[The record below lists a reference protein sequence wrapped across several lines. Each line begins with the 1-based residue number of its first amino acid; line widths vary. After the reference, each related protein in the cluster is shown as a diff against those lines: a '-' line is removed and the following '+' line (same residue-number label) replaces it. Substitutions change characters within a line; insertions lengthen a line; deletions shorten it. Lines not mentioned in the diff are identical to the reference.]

1 MVAYRVSIANAAT
14 HRYRVDLTVHAQD
27 LPLTVSLPVWIPGSY
42 MVREFARHL
51 SGLTARRGTRTLHVT
66 AMDKATWR
74 IDDVVDARDATGARP
89 PRRAT
94 PVVLSYEVYAFDTS
108 VRAAYLD
115 PARGFFNGTSLF
127 LRVHGQEHAT
137 HTVSFGPLP
146 RGWRIATGMPALAVG
161 KANQAAKVIKG
172 AKATKAIE
180 KAPKAFAAS
189 GYDALVDHPFELGTF
204 WHGHFTARGVPHELV
219 VAGAWPNFDGARL
232 LADTQRI
239 CEAQL
244 DFWHG
249 QGVRAAQARD
259 VPFKRYVFM
268 LNAVDEGYG
277 GLEHRAST
285 ALIACRRDLPRLA
298 SAATAASSQAMEAA
312 STRKPDAYITL
323 LGLISHEYFHTW
335 NVKRLTPAELATID
349 YTRENTTELLWFFE
363 GFTSYYDDLMLRRAG
378 LISDEQYLRLVAQQ
392 LSTVLATPGR
402 HAHSVARASFD
413 AWIKYYRSDENT
425 PNATVS
431 YYAKGALVAL
441 ALDLTLQQSGASLD
455 DAMRWLW
462 QQPALDAHGTR
473 PVTEGL
479 IADALRAVAGRSMA
493 RELKAWVH
501 GTADAPWAALLERAG
516 VSTQHEAAA
525 TLSAAWGLR
534 LTESA
539 ATGAYVK
546 NVLRGGAGEAAGLMV
561 GDELLAVDGWRVRK
575 LDDAK
580 GWLKHNDAVAL
591 TIVRQ
596 QRLLTLRLKP
606 VTPAA
611 TVMLTGKVSLTLTA
625 RPDAATLRRRQR
637 WLQGS

>member
-1 MVAYRVSIANAAT
+1 MVAYRVSILNAST
-14 HRYRVDLTVHAQD
+14 HRYRVDLTVQAKD

-51 SGLTARRGTRTLHVT
+51 SGLSASRGKQALHVT
-66 AMDKATWR
+66 ALDKATWR
-74 IDDVVDARDATGARP
+74 IDDAVDVRDASSQRQAR
-89 PRRAT
+89 RQAA
-94 PVVLSYEVYAFDTS
+94 VVLSYEVYAFDTS

-115 PARGFFNGTSLF
+115 PARGFINGTSLF
-127 LRVHGQEHAT
+127 LRVHGQERAAHVVT
-137 HTVSFGPLP
+137 FGPLP
-146 RGWRIATGMPALAVG
+146 RGWRIATGMQPLAAG
-161 KANQAAKVIKG
+161 KASGTRTGARPAAKG
-172 AKATKAIE
+172 S
-180 KAPKAFAAS
+180 PKAFAARD
-189 GYDALVDHPFELGTF
+189 YDELVDHPFELGTF
-204 WHGHFTARGVPHELV
+204 WHGHFTARGVAHELV
-219 VAGAWPNFDGARL
+219 VAGAWPNFDGERL

-239 CEAQL
+239 CEVHL
-244 DFWHG
+244 DFWHA
-249 QGVRAAQARD
+249 QGGRAAQARD

-285 ALIACRRDLPRLA
+285 ALIACRRDLPRVA
-298 SAATAASSQAMEAA
+298 SVVTTASSQAMEAA

-335 NVKRLTPAELATID
+335 NVKRLTPAELASID
-349 YTRENTTELLWFFE
+349 YSRENTTELLWFFE
-363 GFTSYYDDLMLRRAG
+363 GFTSYYDDLLLRRAG
-378 LISDEQYLRLVAQQ
+378 LISDEQYLKLVAQP
-392 LSTVLATPGR
+392 LTNVLATPGR
-402 HAHSVARASFD
+402 HAHSVAQASFD

-455 DAMRWLW
+455 DVMRWLW
-462 QQPALDAHGTR
+462 QQPAQDAHGTR
-473 PVTEGL
+473 PVTEAL

-501 GTADAPWAALLERAG
+501 GTADAPWSALLERTG
-516 VSTQHEAAA
+516 VSTQQEPATTLAA
-525 TLSAAWGLR
+525 SWGLR

-539 ATGAYVK
+539 ATGAHVK

-580 GWLKHNDAVAL
+580 GWLKPNATVKL

-596 QRLLTLRLKP
+596 QRLQTLRLKP
-606 VTPAA
+606 LAAAA
-611 TVMLTGKVSLTLTA
+611 TVLLTGKMTLVLTA
-625 RPDAATLRRRQR
+625 RPDAAALRRRQR

>member
-14 HRYRVDLTVHAQD
+14 HRYRVDLTLQAQD

-51 SGLTARRGTRTLHVT
+51 SGLTARRGTRTLRVT
-66 AMDKATWR
+66 AQDKATWR
-74 IDDVVDARDATGARP
+74 IDDVVDARDVSAARQ

-115 PARGFFNGTSLF
+115 AARGFFNGTSLF
-127 LRVHGQEHAT
+127 LRVHGLEHAT
-137 HTVSFGPLP
+137 HTVSFGALP
-146 RGWRIATGMPALAVG
+146 RGWRIATAMPPLGAG
-161 KANQAAKVIKG
+161 KVVS
-172 AKATKAIE
+172 AT
-180 KAPKAFAAS
+180 PKAFAAS
-189 GYDALVDHPFELGTF
+189 GYDELVDHPFELGTF
-204 WHGHFTARGVPHELV
+204 WHGRFTARGVPHELV
-219 VAGAWPNFDGARL
+219 VTGAWPNFDGARL
-232 LADTQRI
+232 LADTQRV

-268 LNAVDEGYG
+268 LHAVDEGYG

-298 SAATAASSQAMEAA
+298 GTAATASSQAMEAA

-335 NVKRLTPAELATID
+335 NVKRMTPAELATID

-363 GFTSYYDDLMLRRAG
+363 GFTSYYDDLLLRRAG
-378 LISDEQYLRLVAQQ
+378 LISDEQYLKLVAQQ
-392 LSTVLATPGR
+392 LSNLWATPGR
-402 HAHSVARASFD
+402 HAHSVAQASFD

-425 PNATVS
+425 PNTTVS

-441 ALDLTLQQSGASLD
+441 ALDLTLKQSGASLD
-455 DAMRWLW
+455 DVMRWLW
-462 QQPALDAHGTR
+462 QQPALNAHGTR
-473 PVTEGL
+473 PITEAL

-501 GTADAPWAALLERAG
+501 GTTDAPWSALLERTG
-516 VSTQHEAAA
+516 VSTQHEAATTLAA
-525 TLSAAWGLR
+525 TWGLR

-580 GWLKHNDAVAL
+580 GWIKPSATVAL

-596 QRLLTLRLKP
+596 QRLRTLQLKP
-606 VTPAA
+606 LTPAA
-611 TVMLTGKVSLTLTA
+611 TVMLTGKVTLSLTA

>member
-1 MVAYRVSIANAAT
+1 MVAYRVSILNAST
-14 HRYRVDLTVHAQD
+14 HRYRVDLTVQAQD

-51 SGLTARRGTRTLHVT
+51 SGLTARRGTRALHVT
-66 AMDKATWR
+66 ALDKATWR
-74 IDDVVDARDATGARP
+74 IDDVPEARDAPTQRK
-89 PRRAT
+89 PRSSMA
-94 PVVLSYEVYAFDTS
+94 VVLSYEVYAFDTS

-115 PARGFFNGTSLF
+115 PARGFINGTSLF
-127 LRVHGQEHAT
+127 LRVHGHEDVT
-137 HTVSFGPLP
+137 HTVTFGPLP
-146 RGWRIATGMPALAVG
+146 RGWRIATGMQTLAAGKAVG
-161 KANQAAKVIKG
+161 TRAGSGTVSKAV
-172 AKATKAIE
+172 
-180 KAPKAFAAS
+180 PKAFAAD
-189 GYDALVDHPFELGTF
+189 GYDELVDHPFELGTF

-239 CEAQL
+239 CEVQL
-244 DFWHG
+244 DFWHARG
-249 QGVRAAQARD
+249 GRAAQARD
-259 VPFKRYVFM
+259 VPFTRYVFM

-298 SAATAASSQAMEAA
+298 STGTTASNQAMEAA

-363 GFTSYYDDLMLRRAG
+363 GFTSYYDDLLLRRAG
-378 LISDEQYLRLVAQQ
+378 LISDEQYLKLVAQQ
-392 LSTVLATPGR
+392 LSNVLATPGR
-402 HAHSVARASFD
+402 QAHSVAQASFD

-441 ALDLTLQQSGASLD
+441 ALDLTLKQSGASLD
-455 DAMRWLW
+455 DVMRWLW
-462 QQPALDAHGTR
+462 QQPAQDAHGTR
-473 PVTEGL
+473 PVTEAL

-501 GTADAPWAALLERAG
+501 GTADAPWSALLERTG
-516 VSTQHEAAA
+516 VSTQQEPATTLAA
-525 TLSAAWGLR
+525 SWGLR

-539 ATGAYVK
+539 ATGAHVK

-580 GWLKHNDAVAL
+580 GWLKPNANVEL

-596 QRLLTLRLKP
+596 QRLQTLRLKP
-606 VTPAA
+606 LALAA
-611 TVMLTGKVSLTLTA
+611 TALLTGKVTLALTA
-625 RPDAATLRRRQR
+625 RPDAAALRRRQR
-637 WLQGS
+637 WLQGN